1 MLLGRAAE
9 MEQIAQLVD
18 GAREGRGGSI
28 LFEGD
33 PGIGKT
39 SLLEE
44 ATATDGIEAIRV
56 TGIEAEANL
65 PYAALGEAVTPVLDR
80 LDRLPAPQA
89 EALETALALGT
100 SQEAA
105 RDRFAVCAAFLGL
118 LTEAAREQPLLVLVD
133 DAQWLDSSS
142 DECFAYAARRLKS
155 SRVALVAAARK
166 GSDGL
171 LANVEP
177 ADRIEL
183 SGLSSED
190 ARSLLEEAVP
200 DASIGVFE
208 SLVDSAGGNP
218 LALREL
224 PAALSDD
231 QRSGRVPIEVVP
243 ATTEA
248 LVTAFRGR
256 FEALD
261 APARGSVEVASA
273 AFDRE
278 LVPVVAAC
286 RDLSI
291 EPNGLEAAET
301 AGILAIGENSI
312 SFSHPLLK
320 AVVYN
325 HTAPPDR
332 RRAHRALAAHSGP
345 DARAWHLAAGTLG
358 ADPEVAESLEKAAGR
373 ATVRGAYSVAVDA
386 MHRAAEFTDEPDDRT
401 RKLYGAATAAMLAG
415 DYDRCASLLELG
427 SEVEDPLLRAR
438 IRHALAVVKMPG
450 GIGLAPG
457 AHGEL
462 SREAEL
468 VADRDPSTAA
478 AMFADAGLLAG
489 TAGRFSQGLEA
500 IERARAVLPGDASR
514 TVRCQIHAMSAI
526 STALT
531 GRAAEASEDFETA
544 GRLLSGVD
552 VISPAVQSIVLGLH
566 GMICSGQEA
575 ILKAEL
581 DRLVAMASE
590 SDVFGLLP
598 YLLTLSSDVAFR
610 TGDWESSAR
619 DSRSV
624 ELAEEYGQAGILPFS
639 LAVRGRLLAARGQSE
654 QARQDLES
662 GASLAREHGEPT
674 VENIGRAGL
683 GFLELGAGRTEESI
697 QALEE
702 VKRFAGESK
711 LEDPVYIP
719 WAPDLIEAYM
729 RAGQGDDAV
738 RLSADLDRRAGNS
751 GAALALAL
759 AARCRGL
766 VRETGFEKEFEQALN
781 HHERAEAPFEAAR
794 TLLLYGLRLHRARRR
809 VEGRDRLRAA
819 LAIFEDLGASPWI
832 AQAKRELTAAG
843 AIRREPAADP
853 DELSPQ
859 EIRVAR
865 AVAAG
870 ATNREV
876 AAQMYLSP
884 KTIEFHLGRV
894 YRKLDIHSRT
904 ELATLAAKGELEKAG
919 DGVGSALLQDD

>member
-1 MLLGRAAE
+1 
-9 MEQIAQLVD
+9 MEKIAQLVD
-18 GAREGRGGSI
+18 SAREGMGGSI
-28 LFEGD
+28 LLEGD

-44 ATATDGIEAIRV
+44 ATAAEGVGAIKV

-65 PYAALGEAVTPVLDR
+65 PYAVLGEAVTPLLDH

-105 RDRFAVCAAFLGL
+105 RDRFAICAAFLGL

-155 SRVALVAAARK
+155 SRVALVAAARR
-166 GSDGL
+166 GAAGL

-190 ARSLLEEAVP
+190 ARSLLEETIP
-200 DASIGVFE
+200 DASVGVFE

-243 ATTEA
+243 AITEA

-261 APARGSVEVASA
+261 GPARESVEIASA

-286 RDLSI
+286 RDLSVETI
-291 EPNGLEAAET
+291 GLEAAET
-301 AGILAIGENSI
+301 AGILAISVNTI

-320 AVVYN
+320 AVAYD
-325 HTAPPDR
+325 HTAPADR

-358 ADPEVAESLEKAAGR
+358 ADPEVAQSLEQASAR
-373 ATVRGAYSVAVDA
+373 ATKRGAHSVAVDA
-386 MHRAAEFTDEPDDRT
+386 MLRAAEFTAEPDDRA
-401 RKLYGAATAAMLAG
+401 RKLYGAGMAAMLAG
-415 DYDRCASLLELG
+415 DLDRCASLLELG
-427 SEVEDPLLRAR
+427 AEVEEPLLRAR

-450 GIGLAPG
+450 GIGLAPN
-457 AHGEL
+457 AHEEL

-468 VADRDPSTAA
+468 IADRDPSAAA

-489 TAGRFSQGLEA
+489 SGGRFGPGLAA
-500 IERARAVLPGDASR
+500 IERAEAVLPADASR
-514 TVRCQIHAMSAI
+514 TVRCQVHAMSAV
-526 STALT
+526 STVLT
-531 GRAAEASEDFETA
+531 GRAAEARGDFEET
-544 GRLLSGVD
+544 GRLLSGIN
-552 VISPAVQSIVLGLH
+552 VISPAVQSIMLGLH
-566 GMICSGQEA
+566 GTVCSGQET
-575 ILKAEL
+575 ILGTAL
-581 DRLVAMASE
+581 HRLVAMARE
-590 SDVFGLLP
+590 SDIFGILP
-598 YLLTLSSDVAFR
+598 YLLTLSSELAYR
-610 TGDWESSAR
+610 TGDWESCAR
-619 DSRSV
+619 DSGSV
-624 ELAEEYGQAGILPFS
+624 ELAEEYGQAGILPFA
-639 LAVRGRLLAARGQSE
+639 LVVRGRLLAAQGESDRAREDLKRGI
-654 QARQDLES
+654 
-662 GASLAREHGEPT
+662 SLAGKHGELT
-674 VENIGRAGL
+674 VENIGQAGL
-683 GFLELGAGRTEESI
+683 GFLELGAGRTDEAI
-697 QALEE
+697 QALEG
-702 VKRFAGESK
+702 VGHFAEESG

-719 WAPDLIEAYM
+719 WAPDLIEACV
-729 RAGQGDDAV
+729 RAGRDEEAA
-738 RLSADLDRRAGNS
+738 RFSADLNQRAENS
-751 GAALALAL
+751 GAVISLALS
-759 AARCRGL
+759 ARCRGL
-766 VRETGFEKEFEQALN
+766 VQDSGFESEFDEALEL
-781 HHERAEAPFEAAR
+781 HDQVESPFETAR
-794 TLLLYGLRLHRARRR
+794 TLMLYGVRLHRARRR
-809 VEGRDRLRAA
+809 VEGRERLRAG
-819 LAIFEDLGASPWI
+819 LEVFEDLGAKPWI
-832 AQAKRELTAAG
+832 EQTESELTAAG
-843 AIRREPAADP
+843 AIHRDSISDP

-859 EIRVAR
+859 EIRVAK
-865 AVAAG
+865 AVAEG

-904 ELATLAAKGELEKAG
+904 ELATLAAKGALEKAEER
-919 DGVGSALLQDD
+919 VGSALDQTD